1 MNETSSSNRKISR
14 LGVGLQGSLRER
26 FGIAANQAHRALDD
40 CLIMR
45 QVVNSHLLRL
55 NNTATIADV
64 MGQNSKCSGSFGDLQ
79 ERGMT
84 QICITNT
91 IKQMHHMT

>member
-1 MNETSSSNRKISR
+1 M
-14 LGVGLQGSLRER
+14 RER

-55 NNTATIADV
+55 NNTATMADV
-64 MGQNSKCSGSFGDLQ
+64 MRQKSKCSGSF
-79 ERGMT
+79 EEITMSGMT
-84 QICITNT
+84 HI
-91 IKQMHHMT
+91 